1 MTEPLEHIP
10 DETVAPMT
18 HDATLPVRVAQVN
31 LLPADV
37 VIGRRQRRV
46 VSITVGVLVAYLGA
60 LALIYALKVG
70 EVDEARAARDQ
81 IEREVAVLRTE
92 VDSLGKYQRLIDT
105 VENRETLLASAMD
118 GQLSWARILGDLALS
133 FDREASLIGVVATS
147 TGPDAQ
153 SAAVAAG
160 AGTSSTPAAT
170 PDAEGGGFDV
180 GEPVAQVEF
189 TGYSIE
195 ELAPGVEE
203 VLSRF
208 DDADG
213 FFDSYLTTAAEE
225 ERGDSEVT
233 NFVGRVLLDDD
244 AYTHRYDDGLPEES
258 GP

>member
-1 MTEPLEHIP
+1 MTEPLEPIP
-10 DETVAPMT
+10 DETAAPTT
-18 HDATLPVRVAQVN
+18 HDATVPVRIAQVN
-31 LLPADV
+31 LLPADILV
-37 VIGRRQRRV
+37 ERRQRRV
-46 VSITVGVLVAYLGA
+46 ASIAIGVLIAYLGA
-60 LALIYALKVG
+60 LGVIYLLKVG
-70 EVDEARAARDQ
+70 AVEDARAARDQ
-81 IEREVAVLRTE
+81 SEREVAVLRAE
-92 VDSLGKYQRLIDT
+92 VDSLSEYQRLIDT
-105 VENRETLLASAMD
+105 LENRETLLASAMD
-118 GQLSWARILGDLALS
+118 GQLSWARIFGDLALS

>member
-81 IEREVAVLRTE
+81 IERDVAVLRTE

-133 FDREASLIGVVATS
+133 FDREASLIGVVAAS
-147 TGPDAQ
+147 TGPDGQ
-153 SAAVAAG
+153 SAAAAG

-170 PDAEGGGFDV
+170 PDTEAGEFDV
-180 GEPVAQVEF
+180 GAPVAQVEF

-233 NFVGRVLLDDD
+233 NFVGRVRLDDD
-244 AYTHRYDDGLPEES
+244 AYTHRYDDGLPEEN